1 MKTIIIILS
10 IFLTQN
16 CNDGLAQINPQ
27 EKLPSAVE
35 EVYFQRCVG
44 GQEQTGSGVNFSI
57 KFKTAFPKGYELKKV
72 HFQKK
77 IADFENRENRTF
89 LAFFYQRPKTD
100 LNLNGDVNKEYGN
113 QAPEMNMSKFKLQ
126 DNEAVLEFIKNK
138 KSVYFTLKNIK
149 ERELIAYPAAKPQN
163 ND

>member
-16 CNDGLAQINPQ
+16 CNDGLSQINPQ
-27 EKLPSAVE
+27 EKLPSVVE
-35 EVYFQRCVG
+35 EVYFQRWTG

-77 IADFENRENRTF
+77 TADFENRENMTF

-100 LNLNGDVNKEYGN
+100 LNLDGDSKKEYGN
-113 QAPEMNMSKFKLQ
+113 QAPEITQTKFKLQ

-138 KSVYFTLKNIK
+138 KSVYFTIKNIK
-149 ERELIAYPAAKPQN
+149 EKELIAYPTARPQN